1 MGHSIIIE
9 TPSDKDFALFKELA
23 ERLGL
28 RTHETYDVPTL
39 DKAEEKALFE
49 EVAGSW
55 QGDET
60 GDELAEFLRKSRND
74 SPRSIQL

>member
-1 MGHSIIIE
+1 MAHSITIE
-9 TPSDKDFALFKELA
+9 TQSDKDFALFKELA

-28 RTHETYDVPTL
+28 RTRESFDVAAL
-39 DKAEEKALFE
+39 SESEERKLLK

-60 GDELAEFLRKSRND
+60 GDELAAFLRTSRND
-74 SPRSIQL
+74 SPREVQL